1 MEKEKKVL
9 KKEKLL
15 ECFDEMCL
23 FMANHGITKRDE
35 RAIAIREMIQKP
47 EVTEEWI
54 WKAIDYIK
62 EYPTYHRLEEK
73 LKEIG
78 VEIIKK

>member
-1 MEKEKKVL
+1 MTDNLSKGE
-9 KKEKLL
+9 LL
-15 ECFDEMCL
+15 RALDWMF
-23 FMANHGITKRDE
+23 HGFPNPENINEEQAYQQIVALIK
-35 RAIAIREMIQKP
+35 KP

-73 LKEIG
+73 LKEAG
-78 VEIIKK
+78 VEVVGK